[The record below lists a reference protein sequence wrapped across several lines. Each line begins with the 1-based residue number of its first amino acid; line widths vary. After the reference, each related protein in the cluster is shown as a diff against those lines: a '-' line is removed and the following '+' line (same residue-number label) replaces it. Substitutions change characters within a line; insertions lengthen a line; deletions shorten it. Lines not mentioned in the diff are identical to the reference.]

1 MKSKEQQAKE
11 YAAGIP
17 HYQDRKQHAADDF
30 IAGWNAA
37 EQWRTDKENMPDN
50 GFVLVLWENT
60 HAPFWEVCKRSGCRE
75 VLETHTK
82 DAMKASEMILDMDE
96 VLSKVSRPLAR
107 KIEYSVDLIRKA
119 ERMALRLDPENGF
132 YNTFSGGKDSQCLY
146 HLVKMSGV
154 KHMTHM
160 NLTSVDP
167 PEVIRFIKTQY
178 PDVELIKPK
187 MSIYD
192 MAKRKH
198 ILPTRRFRWCCAEYK
213 EMSGAGKVTLI
224 GVRKEESARRAKR
237 EEVSVSIKGKR
248 NEQTFDQW
256 SEHEEQMV
264 ACVGGKDKIL
274 VSPIIYWTEKDV
286 WEFLNANNIPH
297 CKLYDEGYKR
307 IGCICCPMSN
317 RKSKLRDIERFP
329 HVKRKWL
336 ETIQHLIDNG
346 YMNRNFSDAETGFRW
361 WISDKSLDKF
371 YADEV
376 LQQKIDFEQ

>member
-1 MKSKEQQAKE
+1 
-11 YAAGIP
+11 
-17 HYQDRKQHAADDF
+17 
-30 IAGWNAA
+30 
-37 EQWRTDKENMPDN
+37 
-50 GFVLVLWENT
+50 
-60 HAPFWEVCKRSGCRE
+60 
-75 VLETHTK
+75 
-82 DAMKASEMILDMDE
+82 MKACEMILDMDE

-119 ERMALRLDPENGF
+119 ERMALRLDPWNGF

-146 HLVKMSGV
+146 HLVKMAGV
-154 KHMTHM
+154 KSKTHM
-160 NLTSVDP
+160 SLTSVDP
-167 PEVIRFIKTQY
+167 PEVIRFVKTQY

-192 MAKRKH
+192 MAKKKH
-198 ILPTRRFRWCCAEYK
+198 ILPTRRFRWCCAEFK
-213 EMSGAGKVTLI
+213 ETSGAGKVTLI
-224 GVRKEESARRAKR
+224 GIRKEESARRAKR
-237 EEVSVSIKGKR
+237 GEISTNIKGKK
-248 NEQTFDQW
+248 NEQSFDQW

-297 CKLYDEGYKR
+297 CKLYNEGYKR
-307 IGCICCPMSN
+307 IGCICCPMSSY
-317 RKSKLRDIERFP
+317 KFKLRDIERFP

-346 YMNRNFSDAETGFRW
+346 YMNRNFSDAETVFRW
-361 WISDKSLDKF
+361 WISGKSSDKF

>member
-1 MKSKEQQAKE
+1 
-11 YAAGIP
+11 
-17 HYQDRKQHAADDF
+17 
-30 IAGWNAA
+30 
-37 EQWRTDKENMPDN
+37 
-50 GFVLVLWENT
+50 
-60 HAPFWEVCKRSGCRE
+60 
-75 VLETHTK
+75 
-82 DAMKASEMILDMDE
+82 MDE

-132 YNTFSGGKDSQCLY
+132 YTTFSGGKDSQCLY
-146 HLVKMSGV
+146 HLVKMAGV
-154 KHMTHM
+154 KSKTHM

-167 PEVIRFIKTQY
+167 PEVIRFVKTQY

-192 MAKRKH
+192 MAKKKH
-198 ILPTRRFRWCCAEYK
+198 IIPTRIFRWCCAEYK
-213 EMSGAGKVTLI
+213 EMSGVGKVTLI

-237 EEVSVSIKGKR
+237 EEISINIKGKK
-248 NEQTFDQW
+248 NEQSFDQW

-307 IGCICCPMSN
+307 IGCICCPISN
-317 RKSKLRDIERFP
+317 YKSKLRDIERWP
-329 HVKRKWL
+329 HVKRNWL
-336 ETIQHLIDNG
+336 KAIQWLIDNG
-346 YMNRNFSDAETGFRW
+346 YIDRNFNRFSNAAEDGFHW
-361 WISDKSLDKF
+361 WISGKSFDKY

>member
-1 MKSKEQQAKE
+1 M
-11 YAAGIP
+11 
-17 HYQDRKQHAADDF
+17 
-30 IAGWNAA
+30 
-37 EQWRTDKENMPDN
+37 T
-50 GFVLVLWENT
+50 
-60 HAPFWEVCKRSGCRE
+60 
-75 VLETHTK
+75 
-82 DAMKASEMILDMDE
+82 ASEMILDMDE

-146 HLVKMSGV
+146 HLVKMAGV
-154 KHMTHM
+154 RHKTHM

-192 MAKRKH
+192 MAKKKH

-224 GVRKEESARRAKR
+224 GVRKEESARRAKK
-237 EEVSVSIKGKR
+237 EEVSVSIKGRR

-307 IGCICCPMSN
+307 IGCICCLMSN
-317 RKSKLRDIERFP
+317 YKFKLRDIERFP

-346 YMNRNFSDAETGFRW
+346 YLNRNFSDAETGFRW
-361 WISDKSLDKF
+361 WISGKSFDKF